1 MMFPKSPRVKDKAHL
16 KRVSKLPCYI
26 CGLLFCDAHHLMR
39 AESRGMAYKT
49 GDDCAIPLCRNHH
62 SQLHNIGEDEFFAL
76 YGKDYDSVVSFAK
89 ALYSNKKCDN
99 L

>member
-1 MMFPKSPRVKDKAHL
+1 MMFPKTARIKDKAHL
-16 KRVSKLPCYI
+16 KRVCEMRCYV
-26 CGLLFCDAHHLMR
+26 CPVSPCDAHHLMR
-39 AESRGMAYKT
+39 AESRGMGYKT
-49 GDDCAIPLCRNHH
+49 GDDCVIPICRNHH

-89 ALYSNKKCDN
+89 ALYSNKKCDK